1 MIIISGQFT
10 VQADFSIVNAELDA
24 LRGRVIGIN
33 AQIASTNIDMNK
45 SFSDGTRLLNVI
57 LGNLQNNALAMKIQA
72 AQQVV
77 QTGVTLTS
85 TLAAITVAK
94 ATGNIFGVVS
104 LSAAAVSLTANL
116 VAARIASQE
125 AERRS
130 RDLERLNR
138 TRAALR

>member
-85 TLAAITVAK
+85 TLAAITVAR
-94 ATGNIFGVVS
+94 ATGNMFGVVS